1 MERANLSRTRIFY
14 SMAITRNV
22 WLRGAKQKA
31 GGMVFYQAQGET
43 RFREL
48 AASVRNPRT
57 EKQMAQ
63 RVRWAN
69 LVNFYRANRN
79 WMQRAFEN
87 KPQNNTDYNRFMS
100 LNGSTSTI
108 YLTKQEANAGACVV
122 NNYRV
127 TDGTLN
133 AIEVSASGGNWVT
146 NIWTG
151 TLAALTS
158 STTVGQFAQALLS
171 SNAGLRLGD
180 QLSFIR
186 LSQQTNSTTGFPFV
200 IVRAYEVLLNPS
212 SSELLGDYLPLDY
225 IAVETIV
232 DQNALRVTNSGNA
245 GGFVLVLSRTE
256 GGIIRV
262 SPQDVVV
269 ANNSALIARY
279 SSAVQQQTA
288 ADSYGEGTE
297 VFLSSAGANEIN
309 PYGIDNSIVSVAVDG
324 TSYTSG
330 DQLPVW
336 ENIAEL
342 EMSITFANPLDD
354 GTPSV
359 QFVFLDDTDTITR
372 NAADPVIDRG
382 KIIAEVPASETGH
395 TDARLERVNVTY
407 FGQAYQIVF
416 DAEDELG

>member
-1 MERANLSRTRIFY
+1 
-14 SMAITRNV
+14 MAITRNV
-22 WLRGAKQKA
+22 WLRGASQKA

-48 AASVRNPRT
+48 AAKVSNPRT
-57 EKQMAQ
+57 ERQMAQ

-100 LNGSTSTI
+100 LNGGTSDI

-122 NNYRV
+122 NSYKV

-133 AIEVSASGGNWVT
+133 AIEITVNGSNWLT

-151 TLAALTS
+151 ELAAIS
-158 STTVGQFAQALLS
+158 AATTVGQFAQALLS
-171 SNAGLRLGD
+171 SNGGLRTGD

-186 LSQQTNSTTGFPFV
+186 MSQQVNSNTGYPFV
-200 IVRAYEVLLNPS
+200 IIRAYEVLLNPS
-212 SSELLGDYLPLDY
+212 STELLSDYLPLDY
-225 IAVETIV
+225 FAVVSASGTNTLQV
-232 DQNALRVTNSGNA
+232 VNSGNA

-262 SPQDVVV
+262 SPQEVIV

-279 SSAVQQQTA
+279 SSDSQQQLA

-309 PYGIDNSIVSVAVDG
+309 PFGIDNSILSLSWEENVYTPNTYVGTFVDIGGETMSLLFANSIGNATPTISMLYKKGSSAVSG
-324 TSYTSG
+324 TATVSQHVGTG
-330 DQLPVW
+330 
-336 ENIAEL
+336 
-342 EMSITFANPLDD
+342 ITFVPESIGAGHDD
-354 GTPSV
+354 YVLVSISV
-359 QFVFLDDTDTITR
+359 TIDGSTYTI
-372 NAADPVIDRG
+372 NF
-382 KIIAEVPASETGH
+382 SE
-395 TDARLERVNVTY
+395 E
-407 FGQAYQIVF
+407 
-416 DAEDELG
+416 EDENELG

>member
-1 MERANLSRTRIFY
+1 
-14 SMAITRNV
+14 
-22 WLRGAKQKA
+22 
-31 GGMVFYQAQGET
+31 MVFYQAQGET

-100 LNGSTSTI
+100 LNGGTSDI

-133 AIEVSASGGNWVT
+133 AIEVTGSGSNWVT

-151 TLAALTS
+151 DLAALS
-158 STTVGQFAQALLS
+158 ASTTVGAFAAALLS
-171 SNAGLRLGD
+171 SNAGLRTGD

-186 LSQQTNSTTGFPFV
+186 MSQQVNSTTGFPFV
-200 IVRAYEVLLNPS
+200 IVRAYEVLLNPN

-225 IAVETIV
+225 FAIESSGGK
-232 DQNALRVTNSGNA
+232 NALRVTNSGNA

-269 ANNSALIARY
+269 ANNSALITRY
-279 SSAVQQQTA
+279 SSAAHQQTA

-297 VFLSSAGANEIN
+297 VFLSSASANEIN
-309 PYGIDNSIVSVAVDG
+309 PWGIDNSILSALVNDESVTAGEYAG
-324 TSYTSG
+324 T
-330 DQLPVW
+330 W
-336 ENIAEL
+336 EDVEGTQVVLTLANEVTATTATA
-342 EMSITFANPLDD
+342 SITFQDGSSNQLVRASQEVQQSQSSVYVSIPPVETGYENYVLRSIAVTLD
-354 GTPSV
+354 GTTLRIN
-359 QFVFLDDTDTITR
+359 F
-372 NAADPVIDRG
+372 A
-382 KIIAEVPASETGH
+382 
-395 TDARLERVNVTY
+395 LE
-407 FGQAYQIVF
+407 
-416 DAEDELG
+416 EDENELG

>member
-1 MERANLSRTRIFY
+1 
-14 SMAITRNV
+14 
-22 WLRGAKQKA
+22 
-31 GGMVFYQAQGET
+31 MVFYQAQGET

-100 LNGSTSTI
+100 LNGGNSTI

-133 AIEVSASGGNWVT
+133 AIEVTASGSNWVT

-151 TLAALTS
+151 ELTALS
-158 STTVGQFAQALLS
+158 ASTTVGAFAAALLS
-171 SNAGLRLGD
+171 SNAGLRTGD

-186 LSQQTNSTTGFPFV
+186 LSQQVNSTTGFPFV
-200 IVRAYEVLLNPS
+200 IVRAYEVLLNPNS
-212 SSELLGDYLPLDY
+212 TELLGDYLPLDY
-225 IAVETIV
+225 FAIESSGGT
-232 DQNALRVTNSGNA
+232 NALRITNSGNA

-269 ANNSALIARY
+269 ANNSALIERY
-279 SSAVQQQTA
+279 SSAAQQQTA
-288 ADSYGEGTE
+288 ANSYGEGTE
-297 VFLSSAGANEIN
+297 VFLSSAGANEMN
-309 PYGIDNSIVSVAVDG
+309 PWGIDNSIISFRADSTTYTAGSYVGKFEDLDNVTASAVFANSLNDDTASIVLTFKMGSETLTRTVESTSVDLGNVNFDFPTSSTAVDDYVLISCAITVDG
-324 TSYTSG
+324 NTYTI
-330 DQLPVW
+330 QF
-336 ENIAEL
+336 AE
-342 EMSITFANPLDD
+342 E
-354 GTPSV
+354 
-359 QFVFLDDTDTITR
+359 
-372 NAADPVIDRG
+372 
-382 KIIAEVPASETGH
+382 
-395 TDARLERVNVTY
+395 
-407 FGQAYQIVF
+407 
-416 DAEDELG
+416 EDENELG